1 MQRHSNINAVQYLDN
16 HQCEC
21 SARDVAIVF
30 KNSYFIFK
38 ICPSDPTS
46 FKTMLYVQCNN
57 KKCELTAASK
67 PYPLMAKDISFAL
80 AELSSIISLNLVT
93 KNCDRKKMALDKQ
106 QYTIWQ
112 LIFKATNVSRQT
124 KNLEH
129 CSFPFSLFCFGN
141 QHFRYLKIKKNLY
154 L

>member
-1 MQRHSNINAVQYLDN
+1 MQCHSKINAVPYYEYN
-16 HQCEC
+16 QCEC
-21 SARDVAIVF
+21 CVRDDAIVY
-30 KNSYFIFK
+30 KNFYFIFK
-38 ICPSDPTS
+38 NWSSDPTS
-46 FKTMLYVQCNN
+46 FKTMLYVQCKN

-93 KNCDRKKMALDKQ
+93 KNYDRKKMALKKQ
-106 QYTIWQ
+106 HYTIWQ
-112 LIFKATNVSRQT
+112 LIFKATNISRQT

-129 CSFPFSLFCFGN
+129 CSFSFSLFCFGN